1 MQNRHLTGEETG
13 SKTKEQV
20 MEVNV
25 GMILLTDLC
34 LAMRSDPL
42 EEARG
47 LGEVLTCA
55 YGPAVTYAF
64 PDPLI
69 IAYRPSVIHVSLIS
83 ILDGTALN
91 WCKQGHL
98 RAQMSETVLFG
109 EVKDPELIVL
119 NFSSQLQC
127 RMSGKR
133 ENPIEVYPK
142 FWNLNPLEKQAG
154 EILEI
159 PTWMDAFD
167 LIRKELEVTLERNV
181 LPATLPE
188 FPTVRRM
195 TLGMNNLLKVPSV

>member
-1 MQNRHLTGEETG
+1 MQNRHLTGEETD

-34 LAMRSDPL
+34 LAMQSDPL
-42 EEARG
+42 EETRG

-55 YGPAVTYAF
+55 YGPTVTYAF

-69 IAYRPSVIHVSLIS
+69 ISYRPSVIHVSLIS
-83 ILDGTALN
+83 ILDGTAMN

-133 ENPIEVYPK
+133 ENPIEVCPK